1 MGKAERTRQFIV
13 EKTAPIFNKKGFEA
27 TSLSDLTRA
36 TGLTKGAIYGNF
48 SDKEEIRKEAF
59 NYAMDKVRGLVSERM
74 ISANTYKEQL
84 IAVIGFYASYVLTPP
99 IPGGCPLLNTAI
111 EADDHDIGMRKRVAL
126 ELNSTVNFIES
137 LLNKGVMAGEFKS
150 GIDSKSLAYLFF
162 CSVEGAL
169 MFSRAERSS
178 ESMDAVVNH
187 CKEILNQISK

>member
-48 SDKEEIRKEAF
+48 TDKEEIRKEAF
-59 NYAMDKVRGLVSERM
+59 NYVTEKVKALVKQHMMGAS
-74 ISANTYKEQL
+74 TYKNQL
-84 IAVIGFYASYVLTPP
+84 IAVVEFYSTYVLTPP

-126 ELNSTVNFIES
+126 ELNSTVNFIQS
-137 LLNKGVMAGEFKS
+137 LLDKGVMAGEFKS
-150 GIDSKSLAYLFF
+150 NIDSKSLAYIFF

-178 ESMDAVVNH
+178 ESMNAIVDH
-187 CKEILNQISK
+187 CKELLDQISK

>member
-137 LLNKGVMAGEFKS
+137 LLDKGVMAGEFKS
-150 GIDSKSLAYLFF
+150 EIDSKSLAYLFF

-178 ESMDAVVNH
+178 KSMDAVVNH

>member
-27 TSLSDLTRA
+27 TSLSDLTKA

-59 NYAMDKVRGLVSERM
+59 DYAMEKVRALVSEHMMR
-74 ISANTYKEQL
+74 ATTYKDQL
-84 IAVIGFYASYVLTPP
+84 ISVVNFYASYVLTPP

-111 EADDHDIGMRKRVAL
+111 EADDHDIGMRKRVAA

-137 LLNKGVMAGEFKS
+137 LLNKGISAGEFKS
-150 GIDSKSLAYLFF
+150 DIDSKSLAYLFF

-178 ESMDAVVNH
+178 KSMDAVVDH

>member
-74 ISANTYKEQL
+74 ISANTCKEQL

-150 GIDSKSLAYLFF
+150 DIDSKSLAYLFF

>member
-1 MGKAERTRQFIV
+1 MGKADRTRQFIV

-27 TSLSDLTRA
+27 TSLSDLTKA

-59 NYAMDKVRGLVSERM
+59 NYAMEKVRGLVSEHM
-74 ISANTYKEQL
+74 MGASTYKEQL
-84 IAVIGFYASYVLTPP
+84 IAVVNFYASYVLTPP

-126 ELNSTVNFIES
+126 ELNSTVNFIKS
-137 LLNKGVMAGEFKS
+137 LLDKGVMAGEFKS
-150 GIDSKSLAYLFF
+150 DIDSKSLAYLFF

-178 ESMDAVVNH
+178 KSMDAVVNH
-187 CKEILNQISK
+187 CEKILNQISK

>member
-27 TSLSDLTRA
+27 TSLSDLTKA

-59 NYAMDKVRGLVSERM
+59 DYAMEKVKALVGEHLM
-74 ISANTYKEQL
+74 GATTYKDQL
-84 IAVIGFYASYVLTPP
+84 IAVVNFYASYVLTPP

-111 EADDHDIGMRKRVAL
+111 EADDHDTGMRKRVAV

-137 LLNKGVMAGEFKS
+137 LLNKGISAGEFKS
-150 GIDSKSLAYLFF
+150 DIDSKSLAYLFF

-178 ESMDAVVNH
+178 KSMDAVVDH

>member
-126 ELNSTVNFIES
+126 ELNSTVNFIKS
-137 LLNKGVMAGEFKS
+137 LLDKGVMAGEFKS
-150 GIDSKSLAYLFF
+150 DIDSKSLAYLFF

-178 ESMDAVVNH
+178 KSMDAVVSH